1 MAKPLTPALDAEQ
14 FAVTLDGNVTLRG
27 YQGEVLEGTPL
38 VLLHSI
44 NAAPSAME
52 IRPLFEHYRDKRP
65 VMAPDLPGF
74 GLSDRPAVSY
84 SSAQYA
90 QWIAEWLKAFHSP
103 PDVVALS
110 LTGEFVARAI
120 LEQGTRIRSLTLISP
135 TGMGTASPPSLPS
148 GSRLDRVLN
157 SPWVGKS
164 LFRAL
169 TTKASIRWFLNKA
182 FVGPTPEYLVQYAW
196 ETARQPGAH
205 LVPLKFLTFRLF
217 TEQAMSRLYSRLTL
231 PCLVLYDDDPNI
243 GFERLSELADS
254 NDQWTIKRLVPSMG
268 LPHWELPA
276 DTIKALDDFWGL
288 SAEDA
293 ALSDDVA
300 EQSAR
305 RQSA

>member
-1 MAKPLTPALDAEQ
+1 MAKPLMPALDAEQ
-14 FAVTLDGNVTLRG
+14 FAVSLDGNVTLRG
-27 YQGEVLEGTPL
+27 YQGEVSEGTPL

-84 SSAQYA
+84 SAVQYA
-90 QWIAEWLKAFHSP
+90 RWIAEWLKDFKSP
-103 PDVVALS
+103 PDVVVLS

-135 TGMGTASPPSLPS
+135 TGMGKASPPSLPD
-148 GSRLDRVLN
+148 GSRLERLLN
-157 SPWVGKS
+157 SPWVGQS

-169 TTKASIRWFLNKA
+169 TTKASFRWFLNKA

-205 LVPLKFLTFRLF
+205 LVPLKFLTFSLF

-243 GFERLSELADS
+243 GFERLPELVDAS
-254 NDQWTIKRLVPSMG
+254 GQWTIKRLIPSMG

-276 DTIKALDDFWGL
+276 DTITALDEFWAL
-288 SAEDA
+288 SAQA
-293 ALSDDVA
+293 ATLSDDVA
-300 EQSAR
+300 QEGTR

>member
-1 MAKPLTPALDAEQ
+1 
-14 FAVTLDGNVTLRG
+14 
-27 YQGEVLEGTPL
+27 
-38 VLLHSI
+38 
-44 NAAPSAME
+44 
-52 IRPLFEHYRDKRP
+52 
-65 VMAPDLPGF
+65 
-74 GLSDRPAVSY
+74 
-84 SSAQYA
+84 
-90 QWIAEWLKAFHSP
+90 
-103 PDVVALS
+103 
-110 LTGEFVARAI
+110 
-120 LEQGTRIRSLTLISP
+120 
-135 TGMGTASPPSLPS
+135 MGTASPPSLPS

-196 ETARQPGAH
+196 ETTRQPGAH

-243 GFERLSELADS
+243 GFERLSELADA

-276 DTIKALDDFWGL
+276 DTIKALDDFWGT
-288 SAEDA
+288 
-293 ALSDDVA
+293 VGP
-300 EQSAR
+300 R
-305 RQSA
+305 RGAIG

>member
-243 GFERLSELADS
+243 GFERLSELADA